1 MQDSSY
7 RDLYSDTSF
16 SIRKKTSVLPSG
28 SCQSVGQNMKNQI
41 LKTAVLVLFGFFG
54 LSAQL
59 HSQTVTTFEGID
71 ASDLT
76 NPKNDID
83 PNGAVGTKQYL
94 EWTNV
99 YFQAY
104 DKVTFAPVWTTPRA
118 GASPWTQNGQQNCN
132 SIAGDGFVLFDHL
145 AQRWVIGGHNSP
157 GINGTYFYCIAVSN
171 TDDLASPTL
180 KWYSY
185 AFNLNATLGTNSTGH
200 TYFPDWPKLGTWDD
214 AYYLTFDMLDVDNHY
229 QPIGAAACA
238 LDRANMLVN
247 VKARPMQCF
256 TDPANPPTVGRY
268 LSHSLIPADVEGTT
282 APPAGRREFLVS
294 IQNPPIDGVTTTS
307 SAINL
312 WEFAVDWNTPAN
324 STFTNTTLHVATYTP
339 GCYNVTSV
347 GTTWCV
353 PEPLPGPTG
362 GHHKID
368 SVGDRLMPRMAYR
381 NFGSY
386 ESFLV
391 THTVR
396 TGMNATNQQT
406 GIRWYE
412 LRGSGVP
419 TLFQSNTI
427 KIDTS
432 TFRFMP
438 SIAQDKVGNAAVGYS
453 FSGATLHPGM
463 RASWWNLPLS
473 TASTEFALFNGTGD
487 QGNGIQYGDYASMTV
502 DPVDDCTFWY
512 VNQYFVTNQ
521 TTPLNW
527 HTRISNFKIP
537 SCN

>member
-1 MQDSSY
+1 
-7 RDLYSDTSF
+7 
-16 SIRKKTSVLPSG
+16 
-28 SCQSVGQNMKNQI
+28 
-41 LKTAVLVLFGFFG
+41 
-54 LSAQL
+54 
-59 HSQTVTTFEGID
+59 
-71 ASDLT
+71 
-76 NPKNDID
+76 
-83 PNGAVGTKQYL
+83 
-94 EWTNV
+94 
-99 YFQAY
+99 
-104 DKVTFAPVWTTPRA
+104 
-118 GASPWTQNGQQNCN
+118 
-132 SIAGDGFVLFDHL
+132 
-145 AQRWVIGGHNSP
+145 
-157 GINGTYFYCIAVSN
+157 
-171 TDDLASPTL
+171 
-180 KWYSY
+180 
-185 AFNLNATLGTNSTGH
+185 
-200 TYFPDWPKLGTWDD
+200 
-214 AYYLTFDMLDVDNHY
+214 
-229 QPIGAAACA
+229 
-238 LDRANMLVN
+238 
-247 VKARPMQCF
+247 
-256 TDPANPPTVGRY
+256 
-268 LSHSLIPADVEGTT
+268 
-282 APPAGRREFLVS
+282 
-294 IQNPPIDGVTTTS
+294 
-307 SAINL
+307 
-312 WEFAVDWNTPAN
+312 
-324 STFTNTTLHVATYTP
+324 
-339 GCYNVTSV
+339 
-347 GTTWCV
+347 
-353 PEPLPGPTG
+353 
-362 GHHKID
+362 
-368 SVGDRLMPRMAYR
+368 MAYR